1 MRMIS
6 GCKLGTSG
14 QRYQSAGEYLMET
27 VKKAQPKTYKT
38 FAELLEKES
47 KKLEA
52 LVKCTDYKQMS
63 FKDLEAS

>member
-27 VKKAQPKTYKT
+27 VKKAKPKTYKT

-47 KKLEA
+47 KKIESS
-52 LVKCTDYKQMS
+52 TDQS
-63 FKDLEAS
+63 

>member
-47 KKLEA
+47 KKIESS
-52 LVKCTDYKQMS
+52 TDQS
-63 FKDLEAS
+63 